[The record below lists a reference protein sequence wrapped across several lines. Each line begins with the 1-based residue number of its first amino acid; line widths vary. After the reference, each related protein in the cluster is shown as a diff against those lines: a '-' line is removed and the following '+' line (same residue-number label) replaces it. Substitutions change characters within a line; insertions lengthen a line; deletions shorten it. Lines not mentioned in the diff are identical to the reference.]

1 MVSEA
6 GAGPL
11 LPETLPVP
19 PGAFL
24 CRHELLTLTEW
35 TAPAD
40 KTRMRRRPIGQILVE
55 KNEISEADLQAALAE
70 QERSGRR
77 LGEILIEQGRTSW
90 LALARAIAEQVL
102 DIQSQAA
109 EPAPQPVAPAPG
121 EDPVL
126 LVRMM
131 AEQVANTPPP
141 PERRPIAPIPPQ
153 DSALARAMVEQV
165 AHFAP
170 PAIAPAPTPPER
182 PAAPDPLEDPQVRLL
197 SVEALLRE
205 RQRAFIELVTTTE
218 TLRMKVTRLEE
229 ILEERDREL
238 TRLRVIRAS

>member
-1 MVSEA
+1 
-6 GAGPL
+6 
-11 LPETLPVP
+11 
-19 PGAFL
+19 
-24 CRHELLTLTEW
+24 
-35 TAPAD
+35 
-40 KTRMRRRPIGQILVE
+40 MRRRPIGQILVE

-102 DIQSQAA
+102 DIQSRPA
-109 EPAPQPVAPAPG
+109 EPEPVMATSA
-121 EDPVL
+121 EDPVA
-126 LVRMM
+126 LVRAM
-131 AEQVANTPPP
+131 AEQVANTPMP
-141 PERRPIAPIPPQ
+141 PEPRAIAPIPPQ

-170 PAIAPAPTPPER
+170 AAVVPTPAPPPTPAAQQR
-182 PAAPDPLEDPQVRLL
+182 LAAPDPLEDPEVRLH

-238 TRLRVIRAS
+238 TRLRVLRAS